1 MGKFTF
7 DISDD
12 FVKQLGNLAD
22 VERIAPM
29 MLNEATPI
37 LRDAIKRKVKS
48 DYSTKG
54 RKMYYV
60 KKEGLFNDQYGY
72 YNQTGSL
79 FEGVKMSRSRKIK
92 NGGFYANVYFT
103 GYDKNGVS
111 NAQKAIM
118 LEYGTKHSNARPFM
132 AKVVRSCENEVLDK
146 MQEVFNREVDK

>member
-54 RKMYYV
+54 RIQQV
-60 KKEGLFNDQYGY
+60 NSGL
-72 YNQTGSL
+72 
-79 FEGVKMSRSRKIK
+79 
-92 NGGFYANVYFT
+92 
-103 GYDKNGVS
+103 
-111 NAQKAIM
+111 
-118 LEYGTKHSNARPFM
+118 
-132 AKVVRSCENEVLDK
+132 
-146 MQEVFNREVDK
+146 